1 MMQIQMI
8 VYATVVLKTKVYM
21 TIKGDLIQDTM
32 RGFQFNLDTKFIPT
46 NISQF
51 ENKEK
56 KIRFT
61 MSRGMG
67 YK

>member
-51 ENKEK
+51 EK
-56 KIRFT
+56 
-61 MSRGMG
+61 
-67 YK
+67 